1 MPVNPTRLFTFWEVT
16 EDTLARYIGDLCL
29 RVYDITGVDFDG
41 NNAQGSFDIMVSDRI
56 GDWYIDVGPEKE
68 YVVDIGIMYPQGIF
82 VTIARSHSVAT
93 PREISLE
100 HGGLPQYLYD
110 IGFGISSQ

>member
-1 MPVNPTRLFTFWEVT
+1 
-16 EDTLARYIGDLCL
+16 
-29 RVYDITGVDFDG
+29 
-41 NNAQGSFDIMVSDRI
+41 MVSDRI